1 MKENIYI
8 IGAGGHG
15 QVVADAIM
23 GLGSTPKGFLDDDL
37 NLKEVS
43 GIPVIGPI
51 KLAKE
56 LEGKFIVAIGDNRT
70 RKKIVEMLDL
80 PDEKYFT
87 VIHSSAIIGRDVKIG
102 AGTMIIGGVVINT
115 KTKVGKHVIVNTS
128 SSLDHHNMV
137 ENFVHIAPGT
147 HTGGEVRIEEGSF
160 LGIGTSVLPRINIG
174 KWAKIGAG
182 AVVIRDI
189 PPYSTSV
196 GIPAKIIRREEN
208 ENTTI

>member
-1 MKENIYI
+1 MKEDIYI

-15 QVVADAIM
+15 QVVADALIT
-23 GLGSTPKGFLDDDL
+23 LGFVLKGFLDDSL

-56 LEGKFIVAIGDNRT
+56 LEGKFIVAIGDNKT
-70 RKKIVEMLDL
+70 RKKIVETLDL
-80 PDEKYFT
+80 PDDRYFIL
-87 VIHSSAIIGRDVKIG
+87 IHPSSTIGRDVKIG
-102 AGTMIIGGVVINT
+102 VGTMIIGGVVINT
-115 KTKVGKHVIVNTS
+115 KTKIGKHVIVNTS
-128 SSLDHHNMV
+128 SSLDHHNIV
-137 ENFVHIAPGT
+137 GDFVHIAPGT

-174 KWAKIGAG
+174 KWTKIGAG
-182 AVVIRDI
+182 AVVIKDI

-208 ENTTI
+208 ENTII

>member
-1 MKENIYI
+1 MKEDIYI

-15 QVVADAIM
+15 QVVADALM
-23 GLGSTPKGFLDDDL
+23 TSGLILKGFLDDDL

-56 LEGKFIVAIGDNRT
+56 LEGKFIVAIGDNRA
-70 RKKIVEMLDL
+70 RKKIVEMLNL
-80 PDEKYFT
+80 PDKRYFT
-87 VIHSSAIIGRDVKIG
+87 VIHPSAIIGRGVKIG
-102 AGTMIIGGVVINT
+102 VGTMIIGGVVINT
-115 KTKVGKHVIVNTS
+115 KTKIGKHVIVNTS
-128 SSLDHHNMV
+128 SSLDHHNIV
-137 ENFVHIAPGT
+137 GDFVHIAPGT

-174 KWAKIGAG
+174 KWTKIGAG
-182 AVVIRDI
+182 AVVIKDI

-208 ENTTI
+208 ENTII